1 MMTIVPRNALRQA
14 TGIARHDHNPAR
26 STYREEKT
34 VQTMGSTAHVLILQM
49 IQFCVDGDVE
59 DMTLSSVV

>member
-34 VQTMGSTAHVLILQM
+34 VQTMGSTAECCTSQRYARI
-49 IQFCVDGDVE
+49 GR
-59 DMTLSSVV
+59 SSFQQVF

>member
-34 VQTMGSTAHVLILQM
+34 VQTMGSTAPAPASHLAK
-49 IQFCVDGDVE
+49 
-59 DMTLSSVV
+59 